1 MEKRLKLFREKI
13 KEKKLIEGALEVLQ
27 WDLETTTPKKGKE
40 YIAGIV
46 GYLSMKEYEITT
58 SKEFEDCIE
67 YLKLEKEKL
76 NEIERKE
83 VEELAE
89 DIEKMKKIPPQ
100 EYQDYSELVART
112 QGVWEEAKAENCYE
126 KYKENL
132 RKIFEYTIKFA
143 NYHRKDEKNLYDVII
158 QEYEK
163 GMSVEK
169 LDEFFMALKTEIVPL
184 LKKIKEMGN
193 PDKKLLQRV
202 DISNQKRFN
211 KFIGEYLGFDFERGV
226 GAESE
231 HPFTMNIT
239 KSDVRLTTKYIE
251 DNPMSAVFSTIH
263 ETGHGI
269 YEQQIGDNL
278 QGTILGT
285 GGSMGIHESQS
296 RFYENIVGRDIH
308 FWKGIYKKAREEFT
322 FLKNISL
329 EEFYREINLVEP
341 SLIRVE
347 ADELTYSLHIMVRYE
362 IEKGIVDGSITVDNL
377 PEVWN
382 SKMKEYL
389 GVIPET
395 DSDGVMQDVHWAA
408 GLVGYFPSYALGSA
422 YSAQIFNSMKK
433 DINIDEVL
441 ERGEMN
447 RVREWLGEKIHRYG
461 KLKET
466 PEIIKEITGEELN
479 PKYYIDYLKE
489 KYSKIYGIK

>member
-169 LDEFFMALKTEIVPL
+169 LDEFFLALKTEIVPL

-239 KSDVRLTTKYIE
+239 KNDVRLTTKYIE

-296 RFYENIVGRDIH
+296 RFYENIIGRDIH
-308 FWKGIYKKAREEFT
+308 FWKGIYEKAREEFT

-433 DINIDEVL
+433 DMNIDEVL

-489 KYSKIYGIK
+489 KYSRIYGIK

>member
-169 LDEFFMALKTEIVPL
+169 LDEFFLALKTEIVPL

-239 KSDVRLTTKYIE
+239 KNDVRLTTKYIE

-296 RFYENIVGRDIH
+296 RFYENIIGRDIH
-308 FWKGIYKKAREEFT
+308 FWKGIYEKAREEFT
-322 FLKNISL
+322 FLKDISL

-433 DINIDEVL
+433 DINIDKVL